1 MYLEKEI
8 EAVLF
13 YKTEPVLKT
22 ALAEIFGVENEILEN
37 NLTSLQENLSDRG
50 VSLVITDTEVQ
61 LVVRSEYSELIDS
74 IRKDE
79 LKKDIGKAGAETL
92 AIILYRGPVSRAEVD
107 KIRGVNSAFII
118 RNLLVRGLVE
128 KRSNPKDSRSFLYAA
143 TPSLMNH
150 LGIEKREDMP
160 DFGVI
165 MDSLDAFEEQAV
177 ANEQNENN
185 PFVNNE

>member
-1 MYLEKEI
+1 MNLEKEI

-13 YKTEPVLKT
+13 YKAEPIKKT
-22 ALAEIFGVENEILEN
+22 ALAEIFDVDIEKLEE
-37 NLTSLQENLSDRG
+37 NLTSLQSSLSERG
-50 VSLVITDTEVQ
+50 ITLVVTDTEAQ
-61 LVVRSEYSELIDS
+61 LVVRSEYSELIDN
-74 IRKDE
+74 IKKDE

-92 AIILYRGPVSRAEVD
+92 AIILYRGPVSRAQVD

-128 KRSNPKDSRSFLYAA
+128 KRTNPQDSRSFLYAA
-143 TPSLMNH
+143 TPSLLNH

-160 DFGVI
+160 DFGVV
-165 MDSLDAFEEQAV
+165 MDSLDTFEEH
-177 ANEQNENN
+177 ANAEQPENN